1 MNDLEHDAG
10 PRDREV
16 GVSTYPEVATVAT
29 VLEAVERTR
38 IDAATGDY
46 VATVHARSV
55 KEAINAVRGRQVSAV
70 LVSPRCV
77 SLRDMP
83 EVARLAR
90 EFPGVPMVAVL
101 SGHDGKCSERLLQ
114 LGLSGVQTMVDL
126 SRRDGWRRL
135 RSFVGR
141 QMAPMASHL
150 LSGICAALDRPTLG
164 TKRFFESLVV
174 LAPRTTNAR
183 LLCKRLNVC
192 ASTFTS
198 RFFRSC
204 LPSPKRY
211 LSAIR
216 LVHAAALLQ
225 VRGLSIG
232 DVAYRLD
239 FSSPQSF
246 SRHVKAVTG
255 MTGGEFRE
263 RVSFRAALDDFAS
276 QMILPHRTKF
286 RTFHPF

>member
-1 MNDLEHDAG
+1 MN
-10 PRDREV
+10 
-16 GVSTYPEVATVAT
+16 TYPGVGTVAT
-29 VLEAVERTR
+29 VLETVERTR

-46 VATVHARSV
+46 VATVHVRNV
-55 KEAINAVRGRQVSAV
+55 REAISAVRGRQVSAV

-77 SLRDMP
+77 SLQDMT

-101 SGHDGKCSERLLQ
+101 SRHDGKCSERLLQ

-126 SRRDGWRRL
+126 SRRDGWSRL

-141 QMAPMASHL
+141 QMTPMASHL
-150 LSGICAALDRPTLG
+150 LACICAALDRPTPG
-164 TKRFFESLVV
+164 AKRFFESLVV
-174 LAPRTTNAR
+174 LAPRTTNAL
-183 LLCKRLNVC
+183 LLCKQLNVC

-198 RFFRSC
+198 RFFRSG

-211 LSAIR
+211 LSAMR
-216 LVHAAALLQ
+216 LVHAAVLLQ

-246 SRHVKAVTG
+246 SRHIKAVTG
-255 MTGGEFRE
+255 MTGSEFRE
-263 RVSFRAALDDFAS
+263 RVSFRAALDDLTS
-276 QMILPHRTKF
+276 QLILPHRVKF

>member
-1 MNDLEHDAG
+1 
-10 PRDREV
+10 
-16 GVSTYPEVATVAT
+16 
-29 VLEAVERTR
+29 
-38 IDAATGDY
+38 
-46 VATVHARSV
+46 
-55 KEAINAVRGRQVSAV
+55 
-70 LVSPRCV
+70 
-77 SLRDMP
+77 
-83 EVARLAR
+83 
-90 EFPGVPMVAVL
+90 MVAVL

-174 LAPRTTNAR
+174 LAPRTTNTR

-246 SRHVKAVTG
+246 SRHIKAVTG

-263 RVSFRAALDDFAS
+263 RVSFGTALDDFAS
-276 QMILPHRTKF
+276 QMILPHRVKF